1 MWCGTLKR
9 LGSRHRPSPTTK
21 GCRATGVQLEEYDSD
36 LLGTERP
43 TRMPPDSQESPA
55 RGTHP
60 RALPPVGTRGQSP
73 AARKNRKCARWPYL
87 PRPDF
92 RPERTGSASGGLP
105 GGGVTPD
112 ARAPGSVL
120 GSDPPKPAWS
130 HALSGSCKHGHFL
143 SWTRMIPS
151 TATMQPI
158 VPAVGCGNERPA
170 GSPTRL
176 ASAPRT
182 PPRTGLAPGRR
193 APST

>member
-1 MWCGTLKR
+1 LGPARQPRVAGPPESNLKSTTAIFSVPKDR
-9 LGSRHRPSPTTK
+9 LGCRRTRKSHR
-21 GCRATGVQLEEYDSD
+21 RE
-36 LLGTERP
+36 
-43 TRMPPDSQESPA
+43 
-55 RGTHP
+55 
-60 RALPPVGTRGQSP
+60 ALTRGPYRQSVP
-73 AARKNRKCARWPYL
+73 GVSRRQLGKCRKFARWPYL

-92 RPERTGSASGGLP
+92 ALERTGPRRGGLP

-130 HALSGSCKHGHFL
+130 HALSGSCNHGHFL

-151 TATMQPI
+151 TATMHTI
-158 VPAVGCGNERPA
+158 VPAAGCGNERPA

-182 PPRTGLAPGRR
+182 PPRTGLAPDRR